1 MKKIKLPKSLLVK
14 FSCVL
19 LVLGVAIMTFGF
31 MKGPSGYI
39 YYMNGIKTGNSL
51 KETNISEKTE
61 PFNEIQIDSI
71 YQNIEIKSGE
81 DYSVSI
87 NSKTPYITPK
97 FVVENGVLTVDYVSK
112 NTDSKISV
120 NITPNTYEQVII
132 ITVPEN
138 VKISSLKI
146 NFDKENSYNIAPNQN
161 FLGINASN
169 YVELKNIS
177 IENLEYQ
184 YIPSE
189 LKINECN
196 IDNLN
201 LDECKEANINNTSIG
216 TFTYNYI
223 QALKFDSCKAKNIVT
238 DKKSDSFPGVINFL
252 STEIETANIKCETLY
267 AKDSSFTNLSY
278 ETLSSAK
285 FKMCSFE
292 NVNGVSDDETIMS
305 VNGIFDDY
313 TLNLTIED
321 SAELVT
327 KIVDYTDP
335 YYQLGYDTEET
346 LSMGTVKVYENENSD
361 VYERLLYSNSYIE
374 HGSKMNE
381 NADETVEF
389 VLVNAKREVKYFVED
404 EEVYYITDSG
414 DSVVSDIE
422 SFNTIRLEEVEER
435 FSDSVI
441 TVNSEKYYN
450 GSYKAQSKTDTKKS
464 ISISSTQ
471 GNVKVSF
478 S

>member
-97 FVVENGVLTVDYVSK
+97 FVVENGVLTVDYLSK

-161 FLGINASN
+161 FLGVHVSN

-196 IDNLN
+196 IDNLTLN
-201 LDECKEANINNTSIG
+201 ECKDANIDNTSIG
-216 TFTYNYI
+216 TFIYNHI
-223 QALKFDSCKAKNIVT
+223 NTLKFDNCKAENIVAQENS
-238 DKKSDSFPGVINFL
+238 DNSLGNIYFVNAEIKK
-252 STEIETANIKCETLY
+252 ANINCEHFS
-267 AKDSSFTNLSY
+267 AKDSNFVNLTYNASMNA
-278 ETLSSAK
+278 EFDK
-285 FKMCSFE
+285 CKFE
-292 NVNGVSDDETIMS
+292 NVNGVSADETTMS
-305 VNGIFDDY
+305 VVGNIDDY
-313 TLNLTIED
+313 SLDLKAED
-321 SAELVT
+321 SAKIVT
-327 KIVDYTDP
+327 KIVDCTDP

-435 FSDSVI
+435 FSNSVI